1 MPMMDGS
8 NINMS
13 LHICVVGADTL
24 LGMAIVTDL
33 LHGSHR
39 STFKSVTA
47 LVSRQESIDDLTCIA
62 SSPKPT
68 DSSVSHSTDSFQLKL
83 QVLLLSDIIKFPSN
97 HLALFQ
103 SIDGVCIIPP
113 VIPDL
118 IQVCSPIIHLC
129 QMARVNNVVLLTPHH
144 PESVCAT
151 FSPRLYEYRKIEHA
165 LKESDIAGHCILRY
179 TFLQQYLLCWINKI
193 GQDGILALP
202 ITDGMFAPIH
212 ITDVVASVVAIYVD
226 RASHRP
232 TMCPL
237 HRASVYTLTGPA
249 LLTGTDLAQKFTEFI
264 STSQPDPTPTT
275 DSNHTPSLP
284 SVVSFTSN
292 SHNETK
298 RFLMEKQNAIHN
310 LAVDFDA
317 VIETLDAIR
326 HDADDMKIL
335 LNKMLKQIKNN
346 TKSIHMDHD
355 ETQEIYLKEQGLV
368 GNGVSSAVKIL
379 AGRDPLEIKEF
390 IQECLASG
398 CVAFKS

>member
-1 MPMMDGS
+1 
-8 NINMS
+8 MS

-151 FSPRLYEYRKIEHA
+151 FSPRLTRW
-165 LKESDIAGHCILRY
+165 Y
-179 TFLQQYLLCWINKI
+179 TC
-193 GQDGILALP
+193 LA